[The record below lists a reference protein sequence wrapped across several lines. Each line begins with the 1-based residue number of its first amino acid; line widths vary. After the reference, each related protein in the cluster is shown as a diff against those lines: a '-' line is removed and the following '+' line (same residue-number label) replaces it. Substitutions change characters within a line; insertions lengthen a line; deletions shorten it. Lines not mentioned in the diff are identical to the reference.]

1 MSSFHMDEAE
11 QGGRCEQGPCSPGTS
26 SCGGMALMERRQR
39 QRRQRRV
46 GRSTEGLGED
56 ALEMMGSVQSSDC
69 IERLAHKYMQK
80 CVVESSTESESE
92 SSVEVLHNP
101 LAEGL
106 RKARDSKGLQFLD
119 PYDGDS
125 EDTSN
130 HSDCSLSSLNSTG
143 VAPWMSSAPKAM
155 AVEDADPLGN
165 GESVPQHLAWLCS
178 ETKISDVHSQR
189 VNDAK
194 LPLKLPCQQ
203 KDLPSSL
210 LQCSELTRDMEAFP
224 STWLM
229 LDPSLLVG
237 VNPSAP
243 AHLLAST
250 GDSSPQPTV
259 ADNCDGTTS
268 RQPLI
273 KRKQGITVSESTGEK
288 LRRKKIRAI

>member
-1 MSSFHMDEAE
+1 MSFHMDEAE
-11 QGGRCEQGPCSPGTS
+11 QGGRCEQGPGSPGTL
-26 SCGGMALMERRQR
+26 SCSGMAPLERRQR
-39 QRRQRRV
+39 QRRQRQV
-46 GRSTEGLGED
+46 GHYTEGLGED
-56 ALEMMGSVQSSDC
+56 ALEMMGSVRSSDC

-92 SSVEVLHNP
+92 SSVEVLNNP

-106 RKARDSKGLQFLD
+106 RKARDSKRLQFLD

-130 HSDCSLSSLNSTG
+130 HSDCSLSSLNSRE

-155 AVEDADPLGN
+155 ALEDADPLGN
-165 GESVPQHLAWLCS
+165 GESVPQPLAWLCS

-189 VNDAK
+189 VNDTK
-194 LPLKLPCQQ
+194 LPLKLPSQQ
-203 KDLPSSL
+203 KDLPRSP
-210 LQCSELTRDMEAFP
+210 LQSSELPREAEAFP

-229 LDPSLLVG
+229 PDPSLLVG

-243 AHLLAST
+243 AHLLASA
-250 GDSSPQPTV
+250 GDGSPQPTL
-259 ADNCDGTTS
+259 ADNCDGTAS